1 MEKLSLK
8 HIEEAR
14 ERIKPFIL
22 KTPLLRI
29 PALDEYLNCEVY
41 LKPENL
47 QITGSFKL
55 RGATNKLES
64 LTQEEKDS
72 GVIAASSGNH
82 GQAVAYAARN
92 LGIKATIVMP
102 EDVNPVKLENCK
114 KYGAETILAGKI
126 PSIREAKMA
135 ELIEE
140 RKMIGVHSY
149 ADIFV
154 KAGQGTMS
162 LEILEDEPDMDIIVV
177 PIGGGGMI
185 SGIAVGAKELKPS
198 IKIIGIEPKTAN
210 RYTESLK
217 ANKAVQ
223 VTNINTIADGTR
235 TDIANPEVFETV
247 KEYVDKLILVED
259 NEIRDAMK
267 LIISKAKIVAE
278 PSSSMGVA
286 AALNNKIETDKNTKV
301 CFIISGGNNDLN
313 FLSEIIG

>member
-126 PSIREAKMA
+126 PSIREAKMV

>member
-22 KTPLLRI
+22 KTPLLRV

-64 LTQEEKDS
+64 LTQEKKDS

>member
-22 KTPLLRI
+22 KTPLLRV

-126 PSIREAKMA
+126 PSIREAKMV